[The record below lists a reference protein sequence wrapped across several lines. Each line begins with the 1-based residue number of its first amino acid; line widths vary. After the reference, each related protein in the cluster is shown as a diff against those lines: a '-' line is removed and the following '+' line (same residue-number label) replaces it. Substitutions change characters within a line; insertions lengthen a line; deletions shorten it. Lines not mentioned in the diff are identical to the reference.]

1 MYMNPRGHP
10 PDEHM
15 PYVSVRAHART
26 NSGWGVV
33 GCSGLS
39 TIIYKINV
47 YVHEHKKYNMT
58 NIQIYIIYIFI
69 SIYAHLFTTHTHI

>member
-1 MYMNPRGHP
+1 MYMDPRGRP
-10 PDEHM
+10 PGERM
-15 PYVSVRAHART
+15 PSVNVRGHARA

-39 TIIYKINV
+39 TITYKINV

-58 NIQIYIIYIFI
+58 NIQIYLVYILI
-69 SIYAHLFTTHTHI
+69 SIHAHPFTTHTHV